1 MTAYKS
7 LLIRYVILMPF
18 HLAVKRLCS
27 FLLTG
32 KIIYI
37 NLNSAEI
44 EISSGT
50 NKRSGNKKEKKRIEM
65 YKSVSY
71 SSVSVHQAPSTS

>member
-1 MTAYKS
+1 MRAYKS
-7 LLIRYVILMPF
+7 LLIRYVILMPI
-18 HLAVKRLCS
+18 HLAVEPLGPL
-27 FLLTG
+27 LLTE

-44 EISSGT
+44 EISSDT
-50 NKRSGNKKEKKRIEM
+50 NKWSGNKELKKSIEM

-71 SSVSVHQAPSTS
+71 SSMSVHAAPRAR